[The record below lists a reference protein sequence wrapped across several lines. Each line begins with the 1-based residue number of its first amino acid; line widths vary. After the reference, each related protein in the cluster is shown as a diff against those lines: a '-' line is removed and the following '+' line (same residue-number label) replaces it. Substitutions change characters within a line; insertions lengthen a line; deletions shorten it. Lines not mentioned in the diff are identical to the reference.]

1 METTRISKMK
11 FLNQTGAAK
20 HFPVTVVRSSLA
32 VVLMSA
38 ITTLTASATSYLYTF
53 QDENVHHTVLG
64 CWIWKVN
71 QNEAKKMWILFVSG
85 RQHIRE
91 DL

>member
-1 METTRISKMK
+1 MTVVSEIGRWRTDLKCLKMETTRIPKMK

-20 HFPVTVVRSSLA
+20 PFPVTVVRSSLT

-38 ITTLTASATSYLYTF
+38 ITTLTALATSYLYTF

-64 CWIWKVN
+64 C
-71 QNEAKKMWILFVSG
+71 
-85 RQHIRE
+85 
-91 DL
+91 